1 MSTQLQ
7 SLTKGLQVY
16 KEIVNYG
23 KPILASTLCD
33 RLDINK
39 STMSRILQTLKDEN
53 YITYLDNS
61 NEIIPK
67 SLENKTTQKTKIQI
81 LVEKTKPILE
91 NVYELTKECAYFG
104 VFDDYK
110 VLYVNQIDKSNRKIK
125 TRNSIGLQAPLHT
138 NALGKSIL
146 AFGNYDLELIKLN
159 QYTHNTITDMS
170 FLEQVIEE
178 VKENGYSI
186 DNSEYQDNMSCVAVP
201 LFNHENILIGAVGI
215 SGTKERLSIEKLNSL
230 GKDISKLVESYK
242 VVC

>member
-23 KPILASTLCD
+23 KPILASTLCK

-53 YITYLDNS
+53 YISYLDNS

-91 NVYELTKECAYFG
+91 NIYELTQECAYFG

-110 VLYVNQIDKSNRKIK
+110 VLYVNQIDKSNRKVK

-159 QYTHNTITDMS
+159 QYTHNTITDIS
-170 FLEQVIEE
+170 FLEQTIEQ

-230 GKDISKLVESYK
+230 GKEISQLVENYK

>member
-91 NVYELTKECAYFG
+91 NIYELTQECAYFG

-110 VLYVNQIDKSNRKIK
+110 VLYVNQIDKSNRKVK
-125 TRNSIGLQAPLHT
+125 TRNNIGLQAPLHT

-170 FLEQVIEE
+170 FLEEAIEQ

-230 GKDISKLVESYK
+230 GKEISQLVENYK

>member
-23 KPILASTLCD
+23 KPILASILCE
-33 RLDINK
+33 RLSINK
-39 STMSRILQTLKDEN
+39 STMSRILQTLKDEE
-53 YITYLDNS
+53 YITYVDSS

-67 SLENKTTQKTKIQI
+67 SLEDKTTQKTKIQI
-81 LVEKTKPILE
+81 LVQKTKPILE
-91 NVYELTKECAYFG
+91 SIYELTQECAYFG

-110 VLYVNQIDKSNRKIK
+110 VLYVNQLDKSNRKVK
-125 TRNSIGLQAPLHT
+125 TRNNIGLQAPLHT

-146 AFGNYDLELIKLN
+146 AFGNYDLEPIKLN
-159 QYTHNTITDMS
+159 SYTHNTITDIS
-170 FLEQVIEE
+170 FLQKTIEE
-178 VKENGYSI
+178 VKQNGYSI

-215 SGTKERLSIEKLNSL
+215 SGTKQRLSIEKLNSL
-230 GKDISKLVESYK
+230 GKEISKLVEKYK
-242 VVC
+242 VIC

>member
-53 YITYLDNS
+53 YISYLDNS

-91 NVYELTKECAYFG
+91 SIYELTQECAYFG

-110 VLYVNQIDKSNRKIK
+110 VLYVNQLDKSNRKVK
-125 TRNSIGLQAPLHT
+125 TRNNIGLQAPLHT

-146 AFGNYDLELIKLN
+146 AFGNYDLDLIKLN
-159 QYTHNTITDMS
+159 QYTHNTITDIV
-170 FLEQVIEE
+170 FLEKTIEE
-178 VKENGYSI
+178 VKKNGYSI

-215 SGTKERLSIEKLNSL
+215 SGTKQRLSIEKLNLL
-230 GKDISKLVESYK
+230 GKEISRLVENYK
-242 VVC
+242 IVC

>member
-33 RLDINK
+33 RLNINK

-53 YITYLDNS
+53 YISYLDNS

-91 NVYELTKECAYFG
+91 SIYELTQECAYFG

-110 VLYVNQIDKSNRKIK
+110 VLYVNQLDKSNRKVK
-125 TRNSIGLQAPLHT
+125 TRNNIGLQAPLHT

-146 AFGNYDLELIKLN
+146 AFGNYDLDLIKLN
-159 QYTHNTITDMS
+159 QYTHNTITDIV
-170 FLEQVIEE
+170 FLEKTIEE
-178 VKENGYSI
+178 VKKNGYSI

-215 SGTKERLSIEKLNSL
+215 SGTKQRLSIEKLNLL
-230 GKDISKLVESYK
+230 GKEISRLVENYK
-242 VVC
+242 IVC

>member
-39 STMSRILQTLKDEN
+39 STMSRILQTLRDEN

-125 TRNSIGLQAPLHT
+125 TRNNIGLQAPLHT

-170 FLEQVIEE
+170 FLEQAIEE

-186 DNSEYQDNMSCVAVP
+186 DNSEYQDNMCCVAVP

-215 SGTKERLSIEKLNSL
+215 SGTKERLSIKKLNSL
-230 GKDISKLVESYK
+230 GKDISRLVESYK
-242 VVC
+242 IVC

>member
-23 KPILASTLCD
+23 KPILASTLCE

-53 YITYLDNS
+53 YISYLDNS

-91 NVYELTKECAYFG
+91 NIYELTQECAYFG

-110 VLYVNQIDKSNRKIK
+110 VLYVNQIDKSNRKVK
-125 TRNSIGLQAPLHT
+125 TRNNIGLQAPLHT

-170 FLEQVIEE
+170 FLEEAIEQ

-230 GKDISKLVESYK
+230 GKEISQLVENYK

>member
-16 KEIVNYG
+16 KEIINYG
-23 KPILASTLCD
+23 KPILASTLCE

-39 STMSRILQTLKDEN
+39 STMSRILQTLKEED
-53 YITYLDNS
+53 YITYIDNS
-61 NEIIPK
+61 NEIIAK
-67 SLENKTTQKTKIQI
+67 SLEDKTTQKTKIQI

-91 NVYELTKECAYFG
+91 NIYELTNECAYFG

-110 VLYVNQIDKSNRKIK
+110 VLYVNQLDKSNRIK
-125 TRNSIGLQAPLHT
+125 TRNNIGLQAPLHT

-159 QYTHNTITDMS
+159 QYTHNTITDIS
-170 FLEQVIEE
+170 FLEQTIDE
-178 VKENGYSI
+178 VKQNGYSI
-186 DNSEYQDNMSCVAVP
+186 DNSEYQDSMCCVAVP

-215 SGTKERLSIEKLNSL
+215 SGLKERLPIEKLNSL
-230 GKDISKLVESYK
+230 GKEISKLVSEQR
-242 VVC
+242 VIC

>member
-16 KEIVNYG
+16 KEIINYG
-23 KPILASTLCD
+23 KPILASTLCE

-39 STMSRILQTLKDEN
+39 STMSRILQTLKEED

-61 NEIIPK
+61 NEIIAK
-67 SLENKTTQKTKIQI
+67 SLEDKTTQKTKIQI

-91 NVYELTKECAYFG
+91 NIYELTNECAYFG

-110 VLYVNQIDKSNRKIK
+110 VLYVNQLDKSNRIK
-125 TRNSIGLQAPLHT
+125 TRNNIGLQAPLHT

-159 QYTHNTITDMS
+159 QYTHNTITDIS
-170 FLEQVIEE
+170 FLEKTIDE
-178 VKENGYSI
+178 VKQNGYSI
-186 DNSEYQDNMSCVAVP
+186 DNSEYQDSMCCVAVP

-215 SGTKERLSIEKLNSL
+215 SGLKERLPIEKLNSL
-230 GKDISKLVESYK
+230 GKEISKLVSEQR
-242 VVC
+242 VIC

>member
-16 KEIVNYG
+16 KEIINYG
-23 KPILASTLCD
+23 KPILASALCE

-39 STMSRILQTLKDEN
+39 STMSRILQTLKEED

-67 SLENKTTQKTKIQI
+67 SLEDKTTQKTKIQI

-91 NVYELTKECAYFG
+91 NIYELTNECAYFG

-110 VLYVNQIDKSNRKIK
+110 VLYVNQLDKSNRIK

-159 QYTHNTITDMS
+159 HYTHNTITDIS
-170 FLEQVIEE
+170 FLEKTIDE

-186 DNSEYQDNMSCVAVP
+186 DNSEYQDNMCCVAVP

-215 SGTKERLSIEKLNSL
+215 SGLKERLSLEKLNFL
-230 GKDISKLVESYK
+230 GKEISKLVSEQR
-242 VVC
+242 VIC

>member
-23 KPILASTLCD
+23 KPILASNLCD

-53 YITYLDNS
+53 YISYLDKS

-91 NVYELTKECAYFG
+91 SIYELTNECAYFG

-125 TRNSIGLQAPLHT
+125 TRNNIGLQAPLHT

-146 AFGNYDLELIKLN
+146 AFGNYDLDLIKLN
-159 QYTHNTITDMS
+159 QYTHNTITDIV
-170 FLEQVIEE
+170 FLEKTVDE
-178 VKENGYSI
+178 VKKNGYSI

-201 LFNHENILIGAVGI
+201 LFNHESILIGAVGI
-215 SGTKERLSIEKLNSL
+215 SGTKERLSLEKLNSL
-230 GKDISKLVESYK
+230 GKEISRLVEDYK
-242 VVC
+242 IVC